1 MGLNLQ
7 MAIDDKQTKEL
18 IKASFPDGK
27 ADSLISSVTF
37 KTMELNEIDNSA
49 VISLDVNSLIEPQA
63 LELFTAYIS
72 GLTGGKTVKY
82 SPVFA
87 AEIGAAAAIINM
99 WKPFLGCF
107 DIEKTWLEYATPSD
121 VNGTLVLKCSN
132 DLAVTRLSN
141 NKTMMLIRKKMHE
154 FTGRDADLLVEKNE
168 NAVKEQLPAPVVKTL
183 EVTASKTAPS
193 KILKEDEIKG
203 EITPLEN
210 IVNQGKYTV
219 EGRIFLGDDK
229 DYFREMKGKEGN
241 DSAILFFYITD
252 EKETMKLSCW
262 IDRSDGLFEGI
273 KKLKYARAYIEADYY
288 PNEPEITGR
297 VKKLQAV
304 CAPEVKDTA
313 AEKRVELHAHTQ
325 MSAMDA
331 LTNIKDYIMQA
342 HNWGHPA
349 VAITDHGVVHSYPE
363 AYKIVSDKKNPVPIK
378 LILGM
383 EGYLV
388 EKNKKM
394 NRDDKEEEKD
404 TQKPF
409 HIIILVKNHVGLRN
423 LYKLV
428 SMSHLDYFYKKPRLP
443 RQVLSEHRE
452 GLVFGTACY
461 IGDLYQALLE
471 NKSHEEAVEI
481 ARFYD
486 YLEIQPDENNKFLI
500 RGGKLN
506 SIEDLHEI
514 NRKICAIGEEL
525 GKPVVATGD
534 VHFLKPGDRIYRD
547 VLMSAQGYDE
557 IGETTTA
564 DLSFKTTDAMLEEF
578 KYLGEE
584 KAFEVVVKNTRIIA
598 DMIEGNIRPVP
609 SSLHTPSLENS
620 DELIRKATWDRAA
633 EIYGMNLPDIVQE
646 RVDRELKAIIGNKYS
661 VLYLIAKKMV
671 EKSNQDG
678 YIVGS
683 RGSVGSSLVA
693 YLCGISEVNPLT
705 PHYICADCEHTEFI
719 NSDLVGIDM
728 EDKDCPI
735 CSKKMAK
742 DGYNIPFE
750 TFMGFKGEKVPDID
764 MNFSGEYQ
772 ETIHKYLVEL
782 FGVDKVFRAGTIV
795 TVKDNAVK
803 KDFLSK
809 YMEKTGKKL
818 REAEKIRM
826 AKGCSGVKRSTGQ
839 HAGGLM
845 LVPRDKDIYDF
856 TPVQNPPND
865 FSTITT
871 HFDYDY
877 IHDSLVK
884 IDALGHEMPT
894 SFRHICEALN
904 ITVDDIPLEDKD
916 TMKLFSGVSV
926 LGVDPKNYNPAIG
939 TLGVPEFGTKFTRG
953 MLAMTKPKTF
963 SELVYISGLSH
974 GTNVWNQNAEELIKS
989 KTATLKEVISVRDDI
1004 MNFLIAKGLPK
1015 EVSFAITE
1023 SVRKGNGLTP
1033 EWEDVMRKHKVPE
1046 WYVSSCKKIKYMF
1059 PKAHAVAYT
1068 IMAFRIAYMKV
1079 HKPLHFYADY
1089 FNRNIVGFDYSFAFM
1104 DVKQLAATRR
1114 DLEAQFRA
1122 KEGGKKVED
1131 QMDVVEVL
1139 GEMKERKYELL
1150 NIDIYESDPNLFK
1163 VKGDKVIMPFSVI
1176 PSLGEKAAGSIA
1188 REREKGKFKSMEEM
1202 IKRTKI
1208 NKNVAEFLTANNIA
1222 GGIPASDQI
1231 VLF

>member
-7 MAIDDKQTKEL
+7 MGIDDLLTKEL
-18 IKASFPDGK
+18 IKNSFSDGQI
-27 ADSLISSVTF
+27 DNLIAAVTF
-37 KTMELNEIDNSA
+37 KSMELNDSDNSA
-49 VISLDVNSLIEPQA
+49 VIFLSINQLFDPKALD
-63 LELFTAYIS
+63 LFTAYIS
-72 GLTGGKTVKY
+72 GLTGGKKIKY
-82 SPVFA
+82 NPVFA
-87 AEIGAAAAIINM
+87 PGITSAGAVVNM
-99 WKPFLGCF
+99 WTAFIDKF
-107 DIEKTWLEYATPSD
+107 DAEKTWLEYVMPVEVQGFLA
-121 VNGTLVLKCSN
+121 LKCSN
-132 DLAVTRLSN
+132 DLAFTRLSG
-141 NKTMMLIRKKMHE
+141 NKTILMIRKKIHE
-154 FTGRDADLLVEKNE
+154 FTGMDVEITVEKDE
-168 NAVKEQLPAPVVKTL
+168 KAPKEQEPMHVVTSV
-183 EVTASKTAPS
+183 EVTVSKISPS
-193 KILKEDEIKG
+193 KILKDEEIKG

-210 IVNQGKYTV
+210 IVNPGKYTV

-229 DYFREMKGKEGN
+229 DYFREMKGKDGGN
-241 DSAILFFYITD
+241 SMIVFFYITD

-262 IDRSDGLFEGI
+262 IDSTDGLFDGI
-273 KKLKYARAYIEADYY
+273 KRLKYARACIETDYF
-288 PNEPEITGR
+288 PHEIEMTGR
-297 VKKLQAV
+297 VKRLQAIA
-304 CAPEVKDTA
+304 APEVNDTA
-313 AEKRVELHAHTQ
+313 ELKRVELHAHTQ
-325 MSAMDA
+325 MSGMDA
-331 LTNIKDYIMQA
+331 LTNIESYIKQA
-342 HNWGHPA
+342 VKWGHTA
-349 VAITDHGVVHSYPE
+349 VAVTDHGVVHSYPE
-363 AYKIVSDKKNPVPIK
+363 AFKIITNKKDPQPIK

-394 NRDDKEEEKD
+394 NRADKEEEKD

-409 HIIILVKNHVGLRN
+409 HIIILVKNKTGLKNMYR
-423 LYKLV
+423 LV

-443 RQVLSEHRE
+443 REILKEYRE

-461 IGDLYQALLE
+461 IGELYQAFLE
-471 NKSHEEAVEI
+471 NKSNEETAKI
-481 ARFYD
+481 AEFYD
-486 YLEIQPDENNKFLI
+486 YLEIQPDENNKFLV
-500 RGGKLN
+500 RNGKLN

-514 NRKICAIGEEL
+514 NRKICALGEQI

-534 VHFLKPGDRIYRD
+534 LHFLKPGDRIYRD

-564 DLSFKTTDAMLEEF
+564 DLSFKTTNAMLEEF
-578 KYLGEE
+578 SYLGAE
-584 KAFEVVVKNTRIIA
+584 KALEVVVKNTRLIA
-598 DMIEGNIRPVP
+598 DMIEANIRPVP
-609 SSLHTPSLENS
+609 EALHTPSLENS

-633 EIYGMNLPDIVQE
+633 VLYGMNLPDIVQE
-646 RVDRELKAIIGNKYS
+646 RADRELKAIIGNKYS

-683 RGSVGSSLVA
+683 RGSVGSSFVA
-693 YLCGISEVNPLT
+693 YLCGISEVNPLA
-705 PHYICADCEHTEFI
+705 PHYICVDCEHTEFI

-728 EDKDCPI
+728 DDKDCPI
-735 CSKKMAK
+735 CGKKMMK

-764 MNFSGEYQ
+764 LNFSGEYQ

-782 FGVDKVFRAGTIV
+782 FGVDKVFRAGTIL

-818 REAEKIRM
+818 REAEKVRL

-845 LVPRDKDIYDF
+845 LVPKDKDIYDF

-894 SFRHICEALN
+894 SFKHICEALN
-904 ITVDDIPLEDKD
+904 ISVDDIPLEDKD

-926 LGVDPKNYNPAIG
+926 LGVDPKNYNPAVG

-1004 MNFLIAKGLPK
+1004 MNFLIARGLPK

-1033 EWEDVMRKHKVPE
+1033 EWETVMHKHKVPE
-1046 WYVSSCKKIKYMF
+1046 WYILSCKKIKYMF

-1068 IMAFRIAYMKV
+1068 IMAFRIAYMKM

-1089 FNRNIVGFDYSFAFM
+1089 FNRNLVGFDYDFAFM
-1104 DVKQLAATRR
+1104 DMKKLASTRR
-1114 DLEAQFRA
+1114 DLEVQFRA

-1131 QMDVVEVL
+1131 QMDVVEVI
-1139 GEMKERKYELL
+1139 GEMKERKLEFL
-1150 NIDIYESDPNLFK
+1150 NIDIYESDPHIFK
-1163 VKGDKVIMPFSVI
+1163 VKGDKVIIPLSVV
-1176 PSLGEKAAGSIA
+1176 PSLGEKVADAIA
-1188 REREKGKFKSMEEM
+1188 RERVKGKFKSMEEM

-1208 NKNVAEFLTANNIA
+1208 NKNVAEFFNTNNIA
-1222 GGIPASDQI
+1222 GGIPDSDQT